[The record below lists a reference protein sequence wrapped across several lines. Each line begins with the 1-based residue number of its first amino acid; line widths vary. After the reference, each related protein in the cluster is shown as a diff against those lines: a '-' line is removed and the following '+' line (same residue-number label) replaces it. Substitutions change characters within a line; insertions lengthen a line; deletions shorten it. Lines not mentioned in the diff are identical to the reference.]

1 MKSQVVQLAR
11 ECGFDACRFTTGA
24 VAAHRANYFGWLEHG
39 LHADMS
45 WLARSPERRSD
56 PRMVLPE
63 CKSVIVLACNYYQ
76 GDQIRQRPGRFA
88 RYAFG
93 NDYHDILLDRM
104 KPIAAFLE
112 KQGGTQRCYVDT
124 GPVLERD
131 FAASAG
137 IGWQGKS
144 TMCLN
149 EDLGTWFFLGTILT
163 TLSFEPDTPAKNR
176 CGSCT
181 KCIEACPTQAITA
194 PYQLDARRC
203 ISYLT
208 IENKG
213 AIPLEFRR
221 SIGDRIYGC
230 DDCLDA
236 CPWNRFAQVSS
247 ETRFR
252 MPVPLRQLGLRDLAA
267 LSKEEFRQLFRGSPV
282 KRIKH
287 NRFIR
292 NVCVA
297 MGNVGTEEDLP
308 ILRSLARHP
317 DPLIAEHAQWA
328 ESEIE
333 NRSTCAR
340 FVGR

>member
-1 MKSQVVQLAR
+1 
-11 ECGFDACRFTTGA
+11 
-24 VAAHRANYFGWLEHG
+24 
-39 LHADMS
+39 
-45 WLARSPERRSD
+45 
-56 PRMVLPE
+56 
-63 CKSVIVLACNYYQ
+63 
-76 GDQIRQRPGRFA
+76 
-88 RYAFG
+88 
-93 NDYHDILLDRM
+93 
-104 KPIAAFLE
+104 
-112 KQGGTQRCYVDT
+112 
-124 GPVLERD
+124 VLERD
-131 FAASAG
+131 FGGSAG

-163 TLSFEPDTPAKNR
+163 TLPFEPDTPAKNR

-181 KCIEACPTQAITA
+181 KCIEACPTHAITA

-221 SIGDRIYGC
+221 SVGDRIYGC

-252 MPVPLRQLGLRDLAA
+252 MPASLRQLGLRDLAA
-267 LSKEEFRQLFRGSPV
+267 LSPEEFRQLFRDSPV

-297 MGNVGTEEDLP
+297 MGNVGTEGDLP

-333 NRSTCAR
+333 NRSFSPEAR
-340 FVGR
+340 MK

>member
-1 MKSQVVQLAR
+1 
-11 ECGFDACRFTTGA
+11 
-24 VAAHRANYFGWLEHG
+24 
-39 LHADMS
+39 
-45 WLARSPERRSD
+45 
-56 PRMVLPE
+56 
-63 CKSVIVLACNYYQ
+63 
-76 GDQIRQRPGRFA
+76 
-88 RYAFG
+88 
-93 NDYHDILLDRM
+93 
-104 KPIAAFLE
+104 
-112 KQGGTQRCYVDT
+112 
-124 GPVLERD
+124 
-131 FAASAG
+131 
-137 IGWQGKS
+137 
-144 TMCLN
+144 MCLN

-252 MPVPLRQLGLRDLAA
+252 MPAPLRQLELRDLA
-267 LSKEEFRQLFRGSPV
+267 
-282 KRIKH
+282 
-287 NRFIR
+287 
-292 NVCVA
+292 
-297 MGNVGTEEDLP
+297 
-308 ILRSLARHP
+308 
-317 DPLIAEHAQWA
+317 PLIAEHAQWA

-333 NRSTCAR
+333 NRSTCTG